1 MAGSSRNASPIKRLM
16 TELQTYQS
24 NKNDVLYDLGPTDDD
39 VMQWRAVMKGVPGTA
54 YEGICIHL
62 FHPLFTLLT
71 HTQTDGCWLLS
82 ISIPSTYPLAP
93 PTIRFITPICHPNVD
108 FKTGEICLDLL
119 KTSWTPAYTISTTM
133 TSIHQLLTSAEPDSP
148 LNVDVA
154 QLFRTGDEVGA
165 RSLIRWYTASEKYAW
180 KDKY

>member
-1 MAGSSRNASPIKRLM
+1 MAGSSRNASPTKRLM

-24 NKNDVLYDLGPTDDD
+24 DPNDALLELGPQDDD
-39 VMQWRAVMKGVPGTA
+39 VMHWRAVMKGVAGTA
-54 YEGICIHL
+54 YEG
-62 FHPLFTLLT
+62 
-71 HTQTDGCWLLS
+71 GAWLLD
-82 ISIPSTYPLAP
+82 IRIPQLYPLVA

-154 QLFRTGDEVGA
+154 QLFRIGDEVGA
-165 RSLIRWYTASEKYAW
+165 QSLIRFYTETERYDW
-180 KDKY
+180 RRR

>member
-54 YEGICIHL
+54 YE
-62 FHPLFTLLT
+62 
-71 HTQTDGCWLLS
+71 DGCWLLS

>member
-16 TELQTYQS
+16 TELQTLQHDP
-24 NKNDVLYDLGPTDDD
+24 NDALLELGPTDDD
-39 VMQWRAVMKGVPGTA
+39 VMQWRAVMKGVEGTA
-54 YEGICIHL
+54 YE
-62 FHPLFTLLT
+62 
-71 HTQTDGCWLLS
+71 DGCWLLS
-82 ISIPSTYPLAP
+82 ISIPSQYPLSP
-93 PTIRFITPICHPNVD
+93 PTIRFVTPICHPNVD

-119 KTSWTPAYTISTTM
+119 KTAWTPAYTISSTM

-165 RSLIRWYTASEKYAW
+165 RSLIRWYTVSERFDW
-180 KDKY
+180 KNKRSAY